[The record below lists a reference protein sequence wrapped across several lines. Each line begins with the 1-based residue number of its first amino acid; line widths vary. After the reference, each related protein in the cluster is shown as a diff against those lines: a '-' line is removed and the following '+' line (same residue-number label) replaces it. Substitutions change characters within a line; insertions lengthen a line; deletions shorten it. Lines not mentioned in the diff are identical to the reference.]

1 MLSRIKL
8 SFPEI
13 RSAILRVDDTL
24 LSLDELKV
32 IARHVPTPDE
42 VSPVCC

>member
-8 SFPEI
+8 SFAEI
-13 RSAILRVDDTL
+13 RLALLRIDDKS

-32 IARHVPTPDE
+32 IARHVPTSDE
-42 VSPVCC
+42 VSPY